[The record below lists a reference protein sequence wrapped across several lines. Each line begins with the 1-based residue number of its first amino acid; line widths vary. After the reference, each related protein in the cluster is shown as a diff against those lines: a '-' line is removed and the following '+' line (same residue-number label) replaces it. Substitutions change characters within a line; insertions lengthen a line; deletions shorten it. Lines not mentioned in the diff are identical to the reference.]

1 MLQWTLEAEA
11 VNNKNLPEVHHM
23 DIYLVTSFNGESEKN
38 EVESIDWLKQRIFQG
53 IKQQPTHAIYD
64 K

>member
-23 DIYLVTSFNGESEKN
+23 YVYLITSFNTESEKK
-38 EVESIDWLKQRIFQG
+38 VKSI
-53 IKQQPTHAIYD
+53 Y
-64 K
+64 